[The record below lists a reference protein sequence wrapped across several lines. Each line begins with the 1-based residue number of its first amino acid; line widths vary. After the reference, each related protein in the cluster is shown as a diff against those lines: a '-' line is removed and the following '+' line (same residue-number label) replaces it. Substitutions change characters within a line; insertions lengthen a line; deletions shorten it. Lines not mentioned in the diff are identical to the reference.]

1 MHCSGAVAA
10 HAGWGRVDQSSV
22 RGGSCAH
29 GAEVGALPKGGDKV
43 AVDDG
48 VKVAIG
54 SQPTDAFAAD
64 AARVKKYFHGTIDDV
79 VIYSRALD
87 EGEIG
92 DLAGGLSPDLAVDP
106 RGKLAIA
113 WGTLNL

>member
-1 MHCSGAVAA
+1 MKL
-10 HAGWGRVDQSSV
+10 WQD
-22 RGGSCAH
+22 